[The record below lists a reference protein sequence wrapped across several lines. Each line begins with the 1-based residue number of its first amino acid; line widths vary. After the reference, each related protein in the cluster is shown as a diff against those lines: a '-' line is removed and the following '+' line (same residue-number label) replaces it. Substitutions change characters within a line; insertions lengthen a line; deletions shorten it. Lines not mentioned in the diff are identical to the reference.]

1 MIAVCVVENAACVV
15 ENAACVV
22 GNAACEEA
30 IVVDV
35 VEEVEVQVLKS
46 MMNHK
51 SKNVVVAAE
60 ALVEVLE
67 DLIWPTTLLP
77 QEDVEMA
84 VTEKDA
90 STIERAVSE
99 EPLHKCSSTAK
110 S

>member
-1 MIAVCVVENAACVV
+1 MDA
-15 ENAACVV
+15 
-22 GNAACEEA
+22 
-30 IVVDV
+30 
-35 VEEVEVQVLKS
+35 VEEVEVQVQKS

-77 QEDVEMA
+77 QEDVVMA
-84 VTEKDA
+84 ATEKDA
-90 STIERAVSE
+90 STIERAVFE
-99 EPLHKCSSTAK
+99 EPFLKCSSTAN

>member
-1 MIAVCVVENAACVV
+1 MACEEAIVVE
-15 ENAACVV
+15 
-22 GNAACEEA
+22 NAACEEA
-30 IVVDV
+30 IVVDA
-35 VEEVEVQVLKS
+35 VEEVGVQVQKS

-84 VTEKDA
+84 AIEKDA
-90 STIERAVSE
+90 STIERSVFE
-99 EPLHKCSSTAK
+99 EPF
-110 S
+110 

>member
-1 MIAVCVVENAACVV
+1 M
-15 ENAACVV
+15 
-22 GNAACEEA
+22 
-30 IVVDV
+30 VDV
-35 VEEVEVQVLKS
+35 VEVEVQVLKS

-77 QEDVEMA
+77 QEDVVMA
-84 VTEKDA
+84 ATEKDA

-99 EPLHKCSSTAK
+99 EPLL
-110 S
+110 

>member
-1 MIAVCVVENAACVV
+1 MDA
-15 ENAACVV
+15 
-22 GNAACEEA
+22 
-30 IVVDV
+30 
-35 VEEVEVQVLKS
+35 VEEVVVQVQKS

-67 DLIWPTTLLP
+67 DLIWPTTLHP

-99 EPLHKCSSTAK
+99 EPLHKCSSTSK

>member
-99 EPLHKCSSTAK
+99 EPIHKCSSTAK

>member
-1 MIAVCVVENAACVV
+1 MDA
-15 ENAACVV
+15 
-22 GNAACEEA
+22 
-30 IVVDV
+30 
-35 VEEVEVQVLKS
+35 VEEVVVQAQKL

-84 VTEKDA
+84 ATEKDA

-99 EPLHKCSSTAK
+99 ESLHSIPRLQTVNQL
-110 S
+110 

>member
-1 MIAVCVVENAACVV
+1 MIAVCVV

-51 SKNVVVAAE
+51 SKNVVVAVE

-90 STIERAVSE
+90 STIERAASE
-99 EPLHKCSSTAK
+99 EPIHKCSSTAK

>member
-1 MIAVCVVENAACVV
+1 MIAVCVV

-99 EPLHKCSSTAK
+99 EPIHKCSSTAK

>member
-1 MIAVCVVENAACVV
+1 M
-15 ENAACVV
+15 
-22 GNAACEEA
+22 
-30 IVVDV
+30 VDV
-35 VEEVEVQVLKS
+35 VEVEVQVLKS

-67 DLIWPTTLLP
+67 DLIWPTTLHL
-77 QEDVEMA
+77 QEDVGMA

-99 EPLHKCSSTAK
+99 EPLL
-110 S
+110 

>member
-1 MIAVCVVENAACVV
+1 MVENAACVV

-35 VEEVEVQVLKS
+35 VVEVEVQVLKS

-51 SKNVVVAAE
+51 SKNVVVVAE

>member
-1 MIAVCVVENAACVV
+1 M
-15 ENAACVV
+15 
-22 GNAACEEA
+22 
-30 IVVDV
+30 VDV
-35 VEEVEVQVLKS
+35 VEVEVQVLKS

-60 ALVEVLE
+60 ALVEVQE
-67 DLIWPTTLLP
+67 DLIWPTTLLL

-90 STIERAVSE
+90 STIERTVSE
-99 EPLHKCSSTAK
+99 EPLQKCSSTSK

>member
-1 MIAVCVVENAACVV
+1 MIAVCVVENAACV
-15 ENAACVV
+15 
-22 GNAACEEA
+22 EA
-30 IVVDV
+30 IVVENVACVEVIIVVDA
-35 VEEVEVQVLKS
+35 VEEVEVQVQKS

-99 EPLHKCSSTAK
+99 EPIHKCSSTAK

>member
-1 MIAVCVVENAACVV
+1 MV

-35 VEEVEVQVLKS
+35 VVEVEVQVLKS

-51 SKNVVVAAE
+51 SKNVVVVAE

-90 STIERAVSE
+90 STIERAVFE
-99 EPLHKCSSTAK
+99 EPF
-110 S
+110 